1 MWVGETLSELGSQ
14 ACTIALPLLVL
25 ALTGSPAKA
34 GLTGFAR
41 ALGYPVSALPG
52 GVLCDRVDRRRV
64 MIACALI
71 RALAMGSIPLAL
83 ALGRP
88 PLGQLMAVAF
98 LDTALFTVSAI
109 AERGLL
115 PSVVPEAVLGDAVSM
130 NEARAAVG
138 FIAGPPLGGALFGL
152 ARGLPF
158 VANAGSFVAE
168 VLALLGLRLPP
179 AQPRPAPA
187 EGEQPGMLAEI
198 REGATWLWRAPF
210 LRDGSLLYAGANLTM
225 GAVELL
231 GVLVA
236 RHHGASS
243 AEIGLAYAIVGAG
256 GLLSAGLAGP
266 ARRRLSTRLAVIS
279 EPWFHLL
286 FLPLLL
292 LCRSGVTV
300 GLTIGAMLLPM
311 VLSSSVVVG
320 QRLAL
325 TPDRLRGRVQASA
338 SFISATVAWAGPLA
352 IGFLFQ
358 AAGETAAVLA
368 LTGWALLVAAA
379 ATASPGLRQPPGG
392 EPEAVPAAG

>member
-1 MWVGETLSELGSQ
+1 M
-14 ACTIALPLLVL
+14 L

-41 ALGYPVSALPG
+41 ALGYPVSALPA

-64 MIACALI
+64 MIGCALI
-71 RALAMGSIPLAL
+71 RALAMASIPAAL

-98 LDTALFTVSAI
+98 LDTAMFTVSGI

-115 PSVVPEAVLGDAVSM
+115 PSVIPEAALGDAVSL

-138 FIAGPPLGGALFGL
+138 VIAGPPLGGALFGL
-152 ARGLPF
+152 ARALPF
-158 VANAGSFVAE
+158 VANAGSFLAE
-168 VLALLGLRLPP
+168 ILALLGLRLP
-179 AQPRPAPA
+179 AAEPRHERG
-187 EGEQPGMLAEI
+187 EGMVQEI
-198 REGATWLWRAPF
+198 REGASWLWQAPF
-210 LRDGSLLYAGANLTM
+210 LRDGSLLYAGANLTI

-236 RHHGASS
+236 RRHGASS

-256 GLLSAGLAGP
+256 GLLSAALAGP
-266 ARRRLSTRLAVIS
+266 ARRRLSTRLAVIA
-279 EPWFHLL
+279 EPWFHVL

-292 LCRSGVTV
+292 LCRSGLTV

-338 SFISATVAWAGPLA
+338 SFISATISWAGPLA

-358 AAGETAAVLA
+358 AAGESAAVLA
-368 LTGWALLVAAA
+368 LTGWALLVAGA
-379 ATASPGLRQPPGG
+379 ATASPGLRQPPSGG
-392 EPEAVPAAG
+392 PEAVPVAG